1 MPGLPGASSD
11 VKEPLDPQIAALFPA
26 DFESSGFTHAMGMR
40 YLQLSAEEVILEWIV
55 GPEHLQPYGIVHGGV
70 HAGAIETACSM
81 GAVVQAGPGVQV
93 MGVEN
98 QTSFLRA
105 VRSGTLSC
113 RAVPIHP
120 GKRLQLWEA
129 RVTDASDRLIAS
141 GRVRIFCDAR

>member
-1 MPGLPGASSD
+1 M
-11 VKEPLDPQIAALFPA
+11 KEPLAPEIAALFPP
-26 DFESSGFTHAMGMR
+26 DFETSGFTHAMGMTYR
-40 YLQLSAEEVILEWIV
+40 RLSAEEVILEWTV

-105 VRSGTLSC
+105 VKSGTLTC
-113 RAVPIHP
+113 RATPIHP

-129 RVTDASDRLIAS
+129 RITDDAERLIAT
-141 GRVRIFCDAR
+141 GRVRIFCDTR